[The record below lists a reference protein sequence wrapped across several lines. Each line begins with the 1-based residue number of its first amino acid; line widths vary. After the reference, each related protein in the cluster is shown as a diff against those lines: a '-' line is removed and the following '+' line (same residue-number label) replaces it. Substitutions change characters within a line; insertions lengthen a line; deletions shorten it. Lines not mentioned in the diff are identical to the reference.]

1 MIAKITRGSRAGDI
15 AAYLHGPGKTAMHT
29 YRDRAGV
36 EQVGGI
42 VIGGT
47 LAMRGDSTGRWAAEL
62 REAAASRPEITKPI
76 WQVSL
81 RCAPED
87 RALTDAEWRDA
98 ATAFMTRMGL
108 EDRPWVVVRHAD
120 DHVHL
125 VASRVSD
132 TGQVWHGRQDYRQA
146 QSACAEL
153 EEAYGLQAAPRE
165 TTRVSRR
172 AADHQ
177 ITRGERHQALRT
189 HLPPERVELATVVR
203 ACAARAAGGGTQGF
217 EAELKK
223 AGVEFEANRASTGR
237 MSGYKFGTGRVD
249 EAGQPVWFKAS
260 QLDKTLSWS
269 KLSQVLDAP
278 SSSQRVQV
286 SEKGLLESKAK
297 YQARVADAQTEATRR
312 RHQQIGQAQRAEMGE
327 VASWWAKRNET
338 DPRLI
343 AHREQIQEIARLRR
357 AYAAE
362 QLPRRR
368 QVARTSALEP
378 VLPYRQASWG
388 LNQDNERGLGR

>member
-1 MIAKITRGSRAGDI
+1 MIAKITRGTRAGDI

-29 YRDRAGV
+29 YRDRDGA

-47 LAMRGDSTGRWAAEL
+47 LAMRGDTTGRWAAEL
-62 REAAASRPEITKPI
+62 REAAASRPDITKPI

-87 RALTDAEWRDA
+87 RVLTDAEWRDA

-146 QSACAEL
+146 QTACAEL
-153 EEAYGLQAAPRE
+153 EEAYGLQVAPRE

-189 HLPPERVELATVVR
+189 QVPPERVELATVVR
-203 ACAARAAGGGTQGF
+203 ACAARAKGGGTQGF
-217 EAELKK
+217 EAELEK
-223 AGVEFEANRASTGR
+223 AGVVFEANRASTGR

-249 EAGQPVWFKAS
+249 EAGQRVWFKAS
-260 QLDKTLSWS
+260 QLDKTLAWS

-278 SSSQRVQV
+278 SPSQRVQV
-286 SEKGLLESKAK
+286 PEKGLLESKAK
-297 YQARVADAQTEATRR
+297 YQARVADAQAEATQR
-312 RHQQIGQAQRAEMGE
+312 RHQQIGQA
-327 VASWWAKRNET
+327 
-338 DPRLI
+338 
-343 AHREQIQEIARLRR
+343 
-357 AYAAE
+357 
-362 QLPRRR
+362 
-368 QVARTSALEP
+368 
-378 VLPYRQASWG
+378 
-388 LNQDNERGLGR
+388 

>member
-1 MIAKITRGSRAGDI
+1 MIAKITRGTRAGDI

-29 YRDRAGV
+29 YRDRDGA

-47 LAMRGDSTGRWAAEL
+47 LAMRGDTTGRWAAEL
-62 REAAASRPEITKPI
+62 REAAASRPDITKPI

-87 RALTDAEWRDA
+87 RVLTDAEWRDA

-146 QSACAEL
+146 QTACAEL
-153 EEAYGLQAAPRE
+153 EEAYGLQVAPRE

-189 HLPPERVELATVVR
+189 QVPPERVELATVVR
-203 ACAARAAGGGTQGF
+203 ACAARAKGGGTQGF
-217 EAELKK
+217 EAELEK
-223 AGVEFEANRASTGR
+223 AGVVFEANRASTGR

-249 EAGQPVWFKAS
+249 EAGQRVWFKAS
-260 QLDKTLSWS
+260 QLDKTLAWS

-278 SSSQRVQV
+278 SPSQRVQV
-286 SEKGLLESKAK
+286 PEKGLLESKAK
-297 YQARVADAQTEATRR
+297 YQARVADAQAEATQR
-312 RHQQIGQAQRAEMGE
+312 RHQQIGQAQRVEMGE
-327 VASWWAKRNET
+327 VVSWWAKRNET

-343 AHREQIQEIARLRR
+343 AHQQQILEISRIRQMMARER
-357 AYAAE
+357 
-362 QLPRRR
+362 
-368 QVARTSALEP
+368 P
-378 VLPYRQASWG
+378 VGPRQAVPVQ
-388 LNQDNERGLGR
+388 NQEQARPYVTPTRDKDTGMER

>member
-1 MIAKITRGSRAGDI
+1 MIAKITRGTRAGDI

-29 YRDRAGV
+29 YRDRDGV

-47 LAMRGDSTGRWAAEL
+47 LAMRGDTTGRWAAEL

-81 RCAPED
+81 RCAPGD

-98 ATAFMTRMGL
+98 ATAFMSRMGL

-125 VASRVSD
+125 VASRVTD

-146 QSACAEL
+146 QTACAEL
-153 EEAYGLQAAPRE
+153 EQAYGLQVAPRE

-203 ACAARAAGGGTQGF
+203 ACAARAAGGGTDAF
-217 EAELKK
+217 EAELEK
-223 AGVEFEANRASTGR
+223 AGVEFEANRAKTGR

-260 QLDKTLSWS
+260 QLDKTLAWA

-278 SSSQRVQV
+278 SLSQRVQV
-286 SEKGLLESKAK
+286 PEKGLLESKAK
-297 YQARVADAQTEATRR
+297 YQARVADAQVEATQR

-343 AHREQIQEIARLRR
+343 AYQQQLLETSRIRQMMARERPVGLRR
-357 AYAAE
+357 AAPVQQQE
-362 QLPRRR
+362 Q
-368 QVARTSALEP
+368 ARSYETRPLD
-378 VLPYRQASWG
+378 RDTG
-388 LNQDNERGLGR
+388 MER

>member
-15 AAYLHGPGKTAMHT
+15 AAYLHGPGKTALHT
-29 YRDRAGV
+29 YRDREGV

-47 LAMRGDSTGRWAAEL
+47 LAMRGDTSGRWAAEL
-62 REAAASRPEITKPI
+62 REAAASRPDITKPI

-81 RCAPED
+81 RCAPGD
-87 RALTDAEWRDA
+87 RALMDAEWRDV
-98 ATAFMTRMGL
+98 ATVFMARMGL

-146 QSACAEL
+146 QTACTEL
-153 EEAYGLQAAPRE
+153 EQAYGLQAAPRE
-165 TTRVSRR
+165 TTRLSRR

-177 ITRGERHQALRT
+177 ITRGERHRALRT
-189 HLPPERVELATVVR
+189 HVPPERVELATVVR
-203 ACAARAAGGGTQGF
+203 ACAARAAGGGTTAF
-217 EAELKK
+217 EAELIT

-260 QLDKTLSWS
+260 QLDKTLAWS
-269 KLSQVLDAP
+269 KLSQALDTP
-278 SSSQRVQV
+278 PPIGRGEVP
-286 SEKGLLESKAK
+286 EKGLLESKTR
-297 YQARVADAQTEATRR
+297 YQARVAATQAEAAQR
-312 RHQQIGQAQRAEMGE
+312 RHQQITQAQLAEKGQA
-327 VASWWAKRNET
+327 ASWWAKRNET

-343 AHREQIQEIARLRR
+343 AYQQQLLDMSRIRQMLAIQFPDGSHQAVPAHEKEQGRPNVNRPLDRDTEM
-357 AYAAE
+357 
-362 QLPRRR
+362 
-368 QVARTSALEP
+368 
-378 VLPYRQASWG
+378 
-388 LNQDNERGLGR
+388 ER

>member
-1 MIAKITRGSRAGDI
+1 MIAKITRGTRAGDI

-29 YRDRAGV
+29 YLDRDGA

-47 LAMRGDSTGRWAAEL
+47 LAMRGDTTGRWAAEL
-62 REAAASRPEITKPI
+62 REAAASRPDITKPI

-81 RCAPED
+81 RCAPGD

-98 ATAFMTRMGL
+98 ATVFMTRMGL
-108 EDRPWVVVRHAD
+108 EDRPWVMVRHAD

-125 VASRVSD
+125 VASRVTD

-153 EEAYGLQAAPRE
+153 EQAYGLQVAPRE

-203 ACAARAAGGGTQGF
+203 ACAARAAGGGTDAF
-217 EAELKK
+217 EAELTKVR
-223 AGVEFEANRASTGR
+223 VEFEANRASTGR
-237 MSGYKFGTGRVD
+237 MSGYKFSAGRVD

-260 QLDKTLSWS
+260 QLDKTLAWS
-269 KLSQVLDAP
+269 KLSQLLDTP
-278 SSSQRVQV
+278 LPIGGVEV
-286 SEKGLLESKAK
+286 PEKGLLESQAK
-297 YQARVADAQTEATRR
+297 YQARVTAAQTGAQQR
-312 RHQQIGQAQRAEMGE
+312 RHQQIGQAQLAEMGQI
-327 VASWWAKRNET
+327 AGWWAERNET
-338 DPRLI
+338 NPRLI
-343 AHREQIQEIARLRR
+343 AYQQQILETSRIRQMMARERPSGPRPAAPVQQRGQARP
-357 AYAAE
+357 Y
-362 QLPRRR
+362 
-368 QVARTSALEP
+368 VAPPLDRDT
-378 VLPYRQASWG
+378 G
-388 LNQDNERGLGR
+388 MER

>member
-29 YRDRAGV
+29 YRDRDGA
-36 EQVGGI
+36 EQVGSI

-47 LAMRGDSTGRWAAEL
+47 LAMRGDTTGRWAAEL
-62 REAAASRPEITKPI
+62 REAAASRPEIKKPI

-81 RCAPED
+81 RCAPGD

-108 EDRPWVVVRHAD
+108 EERPWVVVRHAD

-146 QSACAEL
+146 QTACTEI
-153 EEAYGLQAAPRE
+153 EQAYGLQVAPRE
-165 TTRVSRR
+165 TARVSRR

-177 ITRGERHQALRT
+177 ITRGERHHGLRT
-189 HLPPERVELATVVR
+189 HVPPERVELATVVR
-203 ACAARAAGGGTQGF
+203 ACAQRAAGGGTTTF
-217 EAELKK
+217 EEELTR

-260 QLDKTLSWS
+260 QLDKTLAWS
-269 KLSQVLDAP
+269 KLAKVLDTP
-278 SSSQRVQV
+278 PPTGRVEV
-286 SEKGLLESKAK
+286 PGKGLLESKAK
-297 YQARVADAQTEATRR
+297 YQARVAAAEVEATQR
-312 RHQQIGQAQRAEMGE
+312 RHQQIDQAQMAEMTD
-327 VASWWAKRNET
+327 VAQWWTGRDET

-343 AHREQIQEIARLRR
+343 AHQQEVLELTRLRR
-357 AYAAE
+357 FIVSE
-362 QLPRRR
+362 QLPVGRRTTPIHT
-368 QVARTSALEP
+368 QDHARPPQRESSLE
-378 VLPYRQASWG
+378 RDTG
-388 LNQDNERGLGR
+388 MER

>member
-1 MIAKITRGSRAGDI
+1 MIAKITRGTRAGDI

-29 YRDRAGV
+29 YRDRDGV

-47 LAMRGDSTGRWAAEL
+47 LAMRGDTTGRWAAEL

-98 ATAFMTRMGL
+98 AAVFMTRMGL
-108 EDRPWVVVRHAD
+108 EERPWVVVRHAD

-125 VASRVSD
+125 VASRVTD

-146 QSACAEL
+146 QSACVEL
-153 EEAYGLQAAPRE
+153 EQTYGLQVAPRE

-172 AADHQ
+172 VADHQ
-177 ITRGERHQALRT
+177 ITRGERHHALRT

-203 ACAARAAGGGTQGF
+203 ACAARAAGGGTDAF
-217 EAELKK
+217 EAELEK
-223 AGVEFEANRASTGR
+223 AGVEFEANRATTGR

-260 QLDKTLSWS
+260 QLDKTLAWS

-278 SSSQRVQV
+278 SPSQRVQV
-286 SEKGLLESKAK
+286 PEKGLLESKAK
-297 YQARVADAQTEATRR
+297 YQARVADAQTEATQR

-327 VASWWAKRNET
+327 VANWWAKRNET

-343 AHREQIQEIARLRR
+343 AYQQQLLETSRLRQMMARERPLGRGRANSVPQREQTHPHVTRPLDRD
-357 AYAAE
+357 
-362 QLPRRR
+362 
-368 QVARTSALEP
+368 T
-378 VLPYRQASWG
+378 G
-388 LNQDNERGLGR
+388 MER

>member
-1 MIAKITRGSRAGDI
+1 MIAKITRGTRAGDI

-29 YRDRAGV
+29 YRDRDGV

-47 LAMRGDSTGRWAAEL
+47 LALRGDTTGRWAAEL
-62 REAAASRPEITKPI
+62 REAAASRPEISKPI

-98 ATAFMTRMGL
+98 ATVFMTRMGL
-108 EDRPWVVVRHAD
+108 EERPWVVVRHAD

-153 EEAYGLQAAPRE
+153 EQAYGLRAAPRE

-189 HLPPERVELATVVR
+189 HVPPERVELATVVR

-217 EAELKK
+217 ETELEK
-223 AGVEFEANRASTGR
+223 AGVEFEANRATTGR

-260 QLDKTLSWS
+260 QLDKTLAWS

-278 SSSQRVQV
+278 SPSQRVQV
-286 SEKGLLESKAK
+286 PEKGLLESKAK
-297 YQARVADAQTEATRR
+297 YQARVAVAQAEATRR
-312 RHQQIGQAQRAEMGE
+312 RHQQIGQAQLAEMGE
-327 VASWWAKRNET
+327 VASWWAERNET

-343 AHREQIQEIARLRR
+343 AYHQQILETSRIRQMMARERPVGPRRAAPVQQREQTRPHVSRPLDRD
-357 AYAAE
+357 
-362 QLPRRR
+362 
-368 QVARTSALEP
+368 T
-378 VLPYRQASWG
+378 G
-388 LNQDNERGLGR
+388 MER

>member
-1 MIAKITRGSRAGDI
+1 MIAKITRGTRVGDI

-29 YRDRAGV
+29 YRDRAGA

-47 LAMRGDSTGRWAAEL
+47 LAMRGDTSGRWAAEL

-98 ATAFMTRMGL
+98 ATVFMARMGL

-125 VASRVSD
+125 VASRVTD

-153 EEAYGLQAAPRE
+153 EQTYGLQVAPRD

-203 ACAARAAGGGTQGF
+203 ACAARAVGGGTDAF
-217 EAELKK
+217 ESELEK

-260 QLDKTLSWS
+260 QLDKTLAWS

-278 SSSQRVQV
+278 SPSQRVQV
-286 SEKGLLESKAK
+286 PEKGLLESKAK
-297 YQARVADAQTEATRR
+297 YQARVSDAQAEATQR
-312 RHQQIGQAQRAEMGE
+312 RHQQIGQAQLAEMGQI
-327 VASWWAKRNET
+327 AGWWAKRNET
-338 DPRLI
+338 DPRLLAYQQQI
-343 AHREQIQEIARLRR
+343 LEVSRIRQMMARERPVGRGRADAVQQQEQAHPHVTRPLDRD
-357 AYAAE
+357 
-362 QLPRRR
+362 
-368 QVARTSALEP
+368 T
-378 VLPYRQASWG
+378 G
-388 LNQDNERGLGR
+388 MER

>member
-1 MIAKITRGSRAGDI
+1 MIAKITRGTRAGDI

-29 YRDRAGV
+29 YRDRDGA

-47 LAMRGDSTGRWAAEL
+47 LAMRGDTTGRWAAEL
-62 REAAASRPEITKPI
+62 REAAASRPDITKPI

-146 QSACAEL
+146 QTACAEL
-153 EEAYGLQAAPRE
+153 EEAYGLQVAPRE

-189 HLPPERVELATVVR
+189 QVPPERVELATVVR
-203 ACAARAAGGGTQGF
+203 ACAARAKGGGTQGF
-217 EAELKK
+217 EAELEK
-223 AGVEFEANRASTGR
+223 AGVVFEANRASTGR

-249 EAGQPVWFKAS
+249 EAGQRVWFKAS
-260 QLDKTLSWS
+260 QLDKTLAWS

-278 SSSQRVQV
+278 SPSQRVQV
-286 SEKGLLESKAK
+286 PEKGLLESKAK
-297 YQARVADAQTEATRR
+297 YQARVADAQAEATQR
-312 RHQQIGQAQRAEMGE
+312 RHQQIGQAQRVEMGE

-343 AHREQIQEIARLRR
+343 AHQQQILEISRIRQMMARER
-357 AYAAE
+357 
-362 QLPRRR
+362 
-368 QVARTSALEP
+368 P
-378 VLPYRQASWG
+378 VGPRQAVPVQ
-388 LNQDNERGLGR
+388 NQEQARPYVTPTQDKDTGMER

>member
-1 MIAKITRGSRAGDI
+1 MIAKITRGTRAGDI

-29 YRDRAGV
+29 YRDRDGV

-47 LAMRGDSTGRWAAEL
+47 LAMRGDTTGRWAAEL

-87 RALTDAEWRDA
+87 RSLTDAEWRDA

-125 VASRVSD
+125 VASRVTD

-153 EEAYGLQAAPRE
+153 EEAYGLQTAPRE

-189 HLPPERVELATVVR
+189 HVPPERVELATVVQ
-203 ACAARAAGGGTQGF
+203 ACAARAKGGGTQGF

-223 AGVEFEANRASTGR
+223 AGVEFEANRATTGR

-260 QLDKTLSWS
+260 QLDKTLAWS
-269 KLSQVLDAP
+269 KLAQVLDAP
-278 SSSQRVQV
+278 SPSQRVQV
-286 SEKGLLESKAK
+286 PGKGLLESKAK
-297 YQARVADAQTEATRR
+297 YQARVAEAQAEATWR
-312 RHQQIGQAQRAEMGE
+312 RHQQIGQAQQAELGE
-327 VASWWAKRNET
+327 VANWWAKRNET

-343 AHREQIQEIARLRR
+343 AYQQQLLEVSRIRQMMARERPAGPGRVTPVQQQKSLRPHVSRPLHRD
-357 AYAAE
+357 
-362 QLPRRR
+362 
-368 QVARTSALEP
+368 T
-378 VLPYRQASWG
+378 G
-388 LNQDNERGLGR
+388 MER

>member
-1 MIAKITRGSRAGDI
+1 MIAKITRGTRAGDI

-29 YRDRAGV
+29 YRDREGQ

-47 LAMRGDSTGRWAAEL
+47 LAMRGDTTGRWAAEL
-62 REAAASRPEITKPI
+62 REAAASRPEIIKPI

-81 RCAPED
+81 RCASGD

-125 VASRVSD
+125 VASRVTD

-146 QSACAEL
+146 QTACAEL
-153 EEAYGLQAAPRE
+153 EQAYGLQIAPRE

-189 HLPPERVELATVVR
+189 HLPPERVQLATVVR
-203 ACAARAAGGGTQGF
+203 ACAARAKGGGTQRF
-217 EAELKK
+217 EAELEK
-223 AGVEFEANRASTGR
+223 AGVEFAANRATTGR

-260 QLDKTLSWS
+260 QLDKTLAWS
-269 KLSQVLDAP
+269 KLAQVLDTP
-278 SSSQRVQV
+278 PV
-286 SEKGLLESKAK
+286 SGKVEVPEKGMLESKTK
-297 YQARVADAQTEATRR
+297 YQARVADAQAEATRR
-312 RHQQIGQAQRAEMGE
+312 RHLQIGQAQLAEMGE
-327 VASWWAKRNET
+327 VANWWAKRNET
-338 DPRLI
+338 DPRLFAYQQQLLEVSRI
-343 AHREQIQEIARLRR
+343 RQLMARERPVSSGRAVPVQPREQMHPQMGHPLDRD
-357 AYAAE
+357 
-362 QLPRRR
+362 
-368 QVARTSALEP
+368 T
-378 VLPYRQASWG
+378 G
-388 LNQDNERGLGR
+388 MER

>member
-1 MIAKITRGSRAGDI
+1 MIAKITRGTRAGDI

-29 YRDRAGV
+29 YRARDGV

-47 LAMRGDSTGRWAAEL
+47 LAMRGDTTGRWAAEL
-62 REAAASRPEITKPI
+62 REAAASRPDITKPI

-87 RALTDAEWRDA
+87 QALTDTEWRDA

-125 VASRVSD
+125 VASRVTD

-146 QSACAEL
+146 QAACTEL
-153 EEAYGLQAAPRE
+153 EQAYGLQVAPRE

-177 ITRGERHQALRT
+177 ITRGERHHALRT

-203 ACAARAAGGGTQGF
+203 ACAARAAGGGTEAF
-217 EAELKK
+217 EAELEK

-260 QLDKTLSWS
+260 QLDKTLAWS
-269 KLSQVLDAP
+269 RLSQILDAP
-278 SSSQRVQV
+278 SPSQRVQV
-286 SEKGLLESKAK
+286 PEKGLLESKAK
-297 YQARVADAQTEATRR
+297 YQARVADAQAEATQR
-312 RHQQIGQAQRAEMGE
+312 RHQQISQAQLAEMAE
-327 VASWWAKRNET
+327 TAQWWVKRNET
-338 DPRLI
+338 DPRLT
-343 AHREQIQEIARLRR
+343 AHQHQEQEIARLRR
-357 AYAAE
+357 FIVSE
-362 QLPRRR
+362 RLPAGRR
-368 QVARTSALEP
+368 VTP
-378 VLPYRQASWG
+378 TPT
-388 LNQDNERGLGR
+388 QDQTRPPQRGHSPDKDAGMER

>member
-1 MIAKITRGSRAGDI
+1 MIAKITRGTRAGDI

-29 YRDRAGV
+29 YRDRDGV

-47 LAMRGDSTGRWAAEL
+47 LAMRGDTTGRWAAEL
-62 REAAASRPEITKPI
+62 REAAASRPDITKPI

-87 RALTDAEWRDA
+87 RVLTDAEWRDA

-146 QSACAEL
+146 QTACAEL
-153 EEAYGLQAAPRE
+153 EEAYGLQVAPRE

-189 HLPPERVELATVVR
+189 QVPPERVELATVVR
-203 ACAARAAGGGTQGF
+203 ACAARAKGGGTQGF
-217 EAELKK
+217 EAELEK
-223 AGVEFEANRASTGR
+223 AGVVFEANRASTGR

-249 EAGQPVWFKAS
+249 EAGQRVWFKAS
-260 QLDKTLSWS
+260 QLDKTLAWS

-278 SSSQRVQV
+278 SPSQRVQV
-286 SEKGLLESKAK
+286 PEKGLLESKAK
-297 YQARVADAQTEATRR
+297 YQARVADAQAEATQR
-312 RHQQIGQAQRAEMGE
+312 RHQQIGQAQRVEMGE
-327 VASWWAKRNET
+327 VVSWWAKRNET

-343 AHREQIQEIARLRR
+343 AHQQQILEISRIRQMMARER
-357 AYAAE
+357 
-362 QLPRRR
+362 
-368 QVARTSALEP
+368 P
-378 VLPYRQASWG
+378 VGPRQAVPVQ
-388 LNQDNERGLGR
+388 NQEQARPYVTPTRDKDTGMER

>member
-29 YRDRAGV
+29 YRDRDGV

-47 LAMRGDSTGRWAAEL
+47 LALRGDTTGRWAAEL
-62 REAAASRPEITKPI
+62 REAAASRPDITKSI

-87 RALTDAEWRDA
+87 RVLTDAEWRDA

-125 VASRVSD
+125 VASRVTD

-146 QSACAEL
+146 QTACAEL
-153 EEAYGLQAAPRE
+153 EQAYGLQVAPRE

-203 ACAARAAGGGTQGF
+203 ACAARAVGGGTAAF
-217 EAELKK
+217 EAELEK
-223 AGVEFEANRASTGR
+223 AGVEFEANRATTGR
-237 MSGYKFGTGRVD
+237 MSGYKFGTGRTD

-260 QLDKTLSWS
+260 QLDKTLAWS

-278 SSSQRVQV
+278 SPSQRVQV
-286 SEKGLLESKAK
+286 PEKGLLESKAK
-297 YQARVADAQTEATRR
+297 YQARLADAQAEATQR
-312 RHQQIGQAQRAEMGE
+312 RHQQIGQAQLAEMGK
-327 VASWWAKRNET
+327 VTSWWVERNET
-338 DPRLI
+338 DPRLL
-343 AHREQIQEIARLRR
+343 AHQKEDREIARLRR
-357 AYAAE
+357 FYAALQPSAGGRAVRSPAPE
-362 QLPRRR
+362 PTRLSRD
-368 QVARTSALEP
+368 TS
-378 VLPYRQASWG
+378 RDRDQG
-388 LNQDNERGLGR
+388 MER

>member
-1 MIAKITRGSRAGDI
+1 MIANITRGTRAGDI

-29 YRDRAGV
+29 YRDRDGV

-47 LAMRGDSTGRWAAEL
+47 LAMRGDTTGRWAAEL

-81 RCAPED
+81 RCAPGD
-87 RALTDAEWRDA
+87 RALTDTEWRDA
-98 ATAFMTRMGL
+98 ATAFMTQMGL

-125 VASRVSD
+125 VASRVTD

-146 QSACAEL
+146 QTACAQIEQ
-153 EEAYGLQAAPRE
+153 AYGLQAAPRE

-203 ACAARAAGGGTQGF
+203 ACAARAIGGGTDAF
-217 EAELKK
+217 EAELAK
-223 AGVEFEANRASTGR
+223 AGVEFEANRATTGR

-260 QLDKTLSWS
+260 QLDKTLAWS
-269 KLSQVLDAP
+269 KLSRVLDAP
-278 SSSQRVQV
+278 SPSQRVQV
-286 SEKGLLESKAK
+286 PEKGLLESKAK
-297 YQARVADAQTEATRR
+297 YQARVAEAQVEAQQR
-312 RHQQIGQAQRAEMGE
+312 RHQQISQAQRAEIDQ
-327 VASWWAKRNET
+327 VANWWAKRSET

-343 AHREQIQEIARLRR
+343 AYQQQILEVSRIRQMMARERPTGSHREASV
-357 AYAAE
+357 
-362 QLPRRR
+362 PRRQR
-368 QVARTSALEP
+368 AQPHVARSLDRDT
-378 VLPYRQASWG
+378 G
-388 LNQDNERGLGR
+388 MER